1 MLPIR
6 TVLHPTDFSD
16 SSAYAF
22 RLACSLARDYDARL
36 VMLHVA
42 EQPVVVPID
51 GVAVLPL
58 PLDREQLLKD
68 LRCWQGPQP
77 HIRIEHRVAEGDP
90 ATEIVQAAVETGC
103 DVIVMGTHGRTGLGR
118 LLLGSVAEQVLRR
131 APCPVVTVKTPHPQA
146 QPAKESAPHQVDQ
159 TCAATRS

>member
-6 TVLHPTDFSD
+6 TILHSTDFSD

-22 RLACSLARDYDARL
+22 RLACSLARDYGARL
-36 VMLHVA
+36 VVLHVA

-51 GVAVLPL
+51 GVAALPP
-58 PLDREQLLKD
+58 PLDRQRLLQH
-68 LRCWQGPQP
+68 LQCWQEREP
-77 HIRIEHRVAEGDP
+77 RVCVEHRVAEGDP
-90 ATEIVQAAVETGC
+90 ATEIVQAAVETRC

-131 APCPVVTVKTPHPQA
+131 APCPVVTVKTPHTQT
-146 QPAKESAPHQVDQ
+146 QPTKENTPHQVRRAR
-159 TCAATRS
+159 TATKS